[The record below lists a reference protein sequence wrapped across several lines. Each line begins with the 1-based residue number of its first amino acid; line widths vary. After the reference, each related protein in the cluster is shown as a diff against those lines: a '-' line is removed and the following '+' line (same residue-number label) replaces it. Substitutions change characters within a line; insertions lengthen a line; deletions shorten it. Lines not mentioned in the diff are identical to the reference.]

1 MFNSTGLWVPHVPD
15 YPGIENI
22 EVNYYLVL
30 MVSFFHCLQGYE
42 SVSIDPDD
50 FINKVVLILG
60 RGKNSYC
67 KYTSTF
73 HVCQVMLLSKQ
84 LLTLLVQL
92 HIYTWP
98 AGTMNVIVNLIYDT
112 YRSRI
117 KMAYQTHYVG
127 DLRYEIM

>member
-1 MFNSTGLWVPHVPD
+1 
-15 YPGIENI
+15 
-22 EVNYYLVL
+22 
-30 MVSFFHCLQGYE
+30 
-42 SVSIDPDD
+42 
-50 FINKVVLILG
+50 
-60 RGKNSYC
+60 
-67 KYTSTF
+67 
-73 HVCQVMLLSKQ
+73 MLLSKQ

-127 DLRYEIM
+127 DLRYGIM